1 MWNNVLHGFSFVQS
15 KHLLQLFV
23 LILRILSVITL
34 YFDMIKKKNYFR
46 GNKKPQGGL
55 NKGNSERN
63 RISRKI
69 LLCCFWSIT
78 ACNRCVIILSLFSDI
93 DECTSKTHNCDRNAL
108 CKNTEGSF
116 TCTCNRGYKG
126 DGKNC
131 KGIFLALL

>member
-1 MWNNVLHGFSFVQS
+1 
-15 KHLLQLFV
+15 
-23 LILRILSVITL
+23 
-34 YFDMIKKKNYFR
+34 MIKKNTISEAIERPKR
-46 GNKKPQGGL
+46 VRL
-55 NKGNSERN
+55 NKGNSEGN

-69 LLCCFWSIT
+69 LLCYFWRIT
-78 ACNRCVIILSLFSDI
+78 ACNRCVIILTLFSDI

-131 KGIFLALL
+131 KGIQSSALIGPVQKPNFS

>member
-1 MWNNVLHGFSFVQS
+1 MNGCNGGGVCKCVLCNLNYKIREDLSTEN
-15 KHLLQLFV
+15 LECLV
-23 LILRILSVITL
+23 LE
-34 YFDMIKKKNYFR
+34 F
-46 GNKKPQGGL
+46 G
-55 NKGNSERN
+55 
-63 RISRKI
+63 ISGKI

-78 ACNRCVIILSLFSDI
+78 ACNLCVIILSLFSDI